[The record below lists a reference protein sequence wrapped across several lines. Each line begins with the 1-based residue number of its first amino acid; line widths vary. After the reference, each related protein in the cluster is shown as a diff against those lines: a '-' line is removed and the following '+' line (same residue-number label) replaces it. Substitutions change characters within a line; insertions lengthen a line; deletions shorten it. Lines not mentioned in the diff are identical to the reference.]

1 MNAWTRRIGAPLA
14 LAIIVAACGSASP
27 SSSSLPT
34 RSTGVAPA
42 PGSRSPL
49 GSTSPADPGTPGPS
63 AATGSP
69 TVAEIARLQSL
80 VEADP
85 ADVDAQ
91 RDLGFA
97 LLQRIRE
104 TADPNLYAAAE
115 SAFEAARALD
125 PLDPLV
131 YVGIG
136 GIQLGKHEF
145 ADALKSGR
153 TAVERSPSLASAR
166 AVVVDALVELGRYD
180 EAETAVGEMFALRS
194 DVTTLSRVSYVNELH
209 GRLDVALTAMRM
221 AAATPDLAPEN
232 AAFVNGLLGNLL
244 VYSSDPSGAA
254 DAYATALTF
263 VPAHAPSLAGQARLA
278 VGRGDLAAA
287 VPLFERAADI
297 LPLPEYVIA
306 LGEAQTAAGMADAA
320 RDSFKLARAEIQLF
334 QALGVIVDLD
344 LALFEADHGDPA
356 KALEYAQTAYD
367 ATPTVR
373 AADALAWALHALGRD
388 AEAKTRSDEAL
399 RLGSFEPL
407 LRYHAGA
414 IAAALGD
421 TRVARRDLKLALAI
435 DPGFSATGAAEA
447 RRILASL
454 PS

>member
-14 LAIIVAACGSASP
+14 LAIIIAACGSASP

-34 RSTGVAPA
+34 RSIEVVPA

-49 GSTSPADPGTPGPS
+49 GSTTPAAPGPS
-63 AATGSP
+63 GAPISP

-85 ADVDAQ
+85 ANVDAQ

-97 LLQRIRE
+97 LLQRFRE
-104 TADPNLYAAAE
+104 TADPNLYAPAE
-115 SAFEAARALD
+115 TAFEAARALD

-136 GIQLGKHEF
+136 GVQLGKHEF
-145 ADALKSGR
+145 ADALDTGR
-153 TAVERSPSLASAR
+153 AAVERSPSLASAR

-180 EAETAVGEMFALRS
+180 EADTAVGEMFALRS

-221 AAATPDLAPEN
+221 AAASPDLVPEN

-244 VYSSDPSGAA
+244 VYSGDPSGAA

-287 VPLFERAADI
+287 VPLFGRAADI
-297 LPLPEYVIA
+297 LPKGFELVHCTRIPALPLSV
-306 LGEAQTAAGMADAA
+306 
-320 RDSFKLARAEIQLF
+320 
-334 QALGVIVDLD
+334 
-344 LALFEADHGDPA
+344 
-356 KALEYAQTAYD
+356 
-367 ATPTVR
+367 
-373 AADALAWALHALGRD
+373 
-388 AEAKTRSDEAL
+388 
-399 RLGSFEPL
+399 
-407 LRYHAGA
+407 
-414 IAAALGD
+414 
-421 TRVARRDLKLALAI
+421 
-435 DPGFSATGAAEA
+435 
-447 RRILASL
+447 
-454 PS
+454 